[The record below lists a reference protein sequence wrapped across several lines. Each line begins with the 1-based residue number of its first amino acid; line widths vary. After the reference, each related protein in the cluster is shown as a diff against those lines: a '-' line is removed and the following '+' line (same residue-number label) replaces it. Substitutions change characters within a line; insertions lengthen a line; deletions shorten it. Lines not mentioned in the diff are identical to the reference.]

1 MYGGVIWASQQSAL
15 LVKVLKGLGGPL
27 SHRFTQLLA
36 PVRDVGKTGRVGAS
50 RLARALYTQS
60 LGLSPAGSK
69 PNSLGCCL
77 LLVCCTPEPD
87 QKHKKPMIA
96 QDKKA
101 SPNME

>member
-1 MYGGVIWASQQSAL
+1 MGQSVERPACESL
-15 LVKVLKGLGGPL
+15 ERLGWSPL
-27 SHRFTQLLA
+27 TSLHTTARR
-36 PVRDVGKTGRVGAS
+36 VRDVGKTGRVGAS

-87 QKHKKPMIA
+87 QKIPKA
-96 QDKKA
+96 QKA
-101 SPNME
+101 YDCSGQKRKS